1 MRRRILQQGGDLQD
15 NHHDVYDDDDDDEQ
29 LHMMCNSFPKVN
41 RLVLHKDHSIREM
54 H

>member
-15 NHHDVYDDDDDDEQ
+15 NHDDDDDDDDDDEQ
-29 LHMMCNSFPKVN
+29 LHMMCNSFPKDN

>member
-29 LHMMCNSFPKVN
+29 LHMMCNSFPKDN